1 MRGDPLSQAV
11 NRRDFMKFTGGGLA
25 AGVVGSTALL
35 EFLAACQQQAQTGQT
50 GQSLTIGIANEPGTV
65 DPAFV
70 SAYRDNEVLKNISS
84 SWLQYENIIDSGQ
97 GYSTVDTSKV
107 VGDAL
112 LSYTIDPDGLTAH
125 FVCRPN
131 VKFPVSGNPMTADDF
146 IGTLQRYTDMNANGL
161 FGFHVAGI
169 DSVASLTKTGPL
181 TFDAKLKA
189 SPVFGPGLA
198 LGSTPVED
206 VKDML
211 AHKTA
216 DDPYSNKWAARNYSE
231 NGPYVLSAWNIGSSL
246 VLKANPNFWGPPAK
260 LYFST
265 ITLQVVPSADQRLL
279 LLKNGTID
287 IAEDLSVDFASQLQG
302 VPGINVVALPSL
314 LQWMFGLVFDK
325 SKFSDV
331 RVRQAV
337 SAAIDY
343 DSLVKDVLHGYGTAP
358 TGVWPQNA
366 RWAQTSVSNNPFKFD
381 PTKAKQLLSAAG
393 VGSGFSFTCEI
404 IDNDTEGAALAVA
417 VQTMLRNVG
426 ITMNISKQQSGAFND
441 HLTKRSMDAW
451 LQKNGAFVD
460 DPYYFL
466 NLWYTGNGLTKAAS
480 PHNLDW
486 TNYDNPTINSLS
498 DQLRT
503 EPDEAK
509 RKTLAAQAQTILN
522 QDIPCINIADSK
534 FLLGSKSD
542 VKGIVKGP
550 DDLIWYKYMH
560 RG

>member
-1 MRGDPLSQAV
+1 MRGDPLSQGV

-25 AGVVGSTALL
+25 AGVVGSAGLL
-35 EFLAACQQQAQTGQT
+35 EFLAACQQQGQVAQT
-50 GQSLTIGIANEPGTV
+50 GQSLTIGIANEPGTI

-84 SWLQYENIIDSGQ
+84 SWLQYANVVDSGQ
-97 GYSTVDTSKV
+97 SFSTVDTSKV

-112 LSYTIDPDGLTAH
+112 QSYTVDPDGLTAH
-125 FVCRPN
+125 FTCRPN

-146 IGTLQRYTDMNANGL
+146 IGTLQRYTDMKANGL

-169 DSVASLTKTGPL
+169 DSVSALTKTGPL
-181 TFDAKLKA
+181 SFDAKLKS
-189 SPVFGPGLA
+189 SPVFGAGLS
-198 LGSTPVED
+198 LGISAVED
-206 VKDML
+206 HLVMQ

-216 DDPYSNKWAARNYSE
+216 DDPFSNKWAARNYSE
-231 NGPYVLSAWNIGSSL
+231 NGPYILSAWNIGSSL

-260 LYFST
+260 LFFST
-265 ITLQVVPSADQRLL
+265 ITLQVIPSADQRLL
-279 LLKNGTID
+279 LLKNGSID
-287 IAEDLSVDFASQLQG
+287 IAEDLGVDFANQLQG

-331 RVRQAV
+331 RIRQAIA
-337 SAAIDY
+337 SAIDY
-343 DSLVKDVLHGYGTAP
+343 GSLVKDVLHSYGTAP
-358 TGVWPQNA
+358 TGVWPQSA
-366 RWAQTSVSNNPFKFD
+366 RWAQPSVTNNPFKFD
-381 PTKAKQLLSAAG
+381 PTNAKQLLAAAG
-393 VGSGFSFTCEI
+393 AASGFSFTCEI
-404 IDNDTEGAALAVA
+404 IDNDTEAAALAVA

-466 NLWYTGNGLTKAAS
+466 NLWYTGNGQTKAES

-486 TNYDNPTINSLS
+486 TNYDNPSINSLS
-498 DQLRT
+498 DQLRA

-509 RKTLAAQAQTILN
+509 RKTLAAQAQTTLN
-522 QDIPCINIADSK
+522 QDLPCIVLADSK

-550 DDLIWYKYMH
+550 DDLIWYKYMR